1 MMGAMESL
9 PLHYFKEHA
18 KYTGKDK
25 LMKPDRVR
33 QQRILES
40 LHGQFHAMLEDVEF
54 LHRCF
59 TLLDGDDDGRLTAAE
74 LKRWISLLN
83 EGEPTNEELKD
94 ALDMMPGK
102 GGVEIDGE
110 VVLSDPEV
118 GVEFED
124 FLGVRVHLLLPP
136 LLLWTNLSTAAH
148 KVLSCPDNARLLHGV
163 GSGTLEADL
172 RGHAGARA
180 GRKSHLHLPCRAPHC
195 GI

>member
-1 MMGAMESL
+1 VFAIDKFKRSVNKVKMMGAMDSL
-9 PLHYFKEHA
+9 PLHYFKEHS

-25 LMKPDRVR
+25 LAKSDRMR

-40 LHGQFHAMLEDVEF
+40 LHGQFHSMLEDVEF

-83 EGEPTNEELKD
+83 EGDPTNEELKD

-110 VVLSDPEV
+110 VVLADPEV

-124 FLGVRVHLLLPP
+124 FLGVRLHHVL
-136 LLLWTNLSTAAH
+136 AAASAVDH
-148 KVLSCPDNARLLHGV
+148 ALDCCSHSHCSGPSRLCKTTTWGWERHTYG
-163 GSGTLEADL
+163 
-172 RGHAGARA
+172 
-180 GRKSHLHLPCRAPHC
+180 
-195 GI
+195 